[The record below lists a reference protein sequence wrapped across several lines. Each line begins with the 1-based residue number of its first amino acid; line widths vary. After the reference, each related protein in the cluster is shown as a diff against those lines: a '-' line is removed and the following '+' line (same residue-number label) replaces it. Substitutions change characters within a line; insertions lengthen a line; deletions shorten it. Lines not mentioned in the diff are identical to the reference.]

1 MSSSCN
7 EMENGKSSIFLL
19 VPFTF
24 LKNFCTHLP
33 LLSIFETVASW
44 EQKKCI
50 IKAFHFHCLGVILD
64 RLLPFRAAKVKNQ
77 YYYAKSFLNFHSIQ
91 CKEEASPS
99 DDSKIVTSNGDLAD
113 TQCATNTSN
122 NRSSQETND
131 AEEVTKEAT
140 NPDDHL
146 TIATKPENVQPDPD
160 SDPNPDSKPDNND
173 LKNHNNEQSDH
184 DSDDLDEKMDPY
196 TFSEDEEEEGDT
208 NQMGV
213 GGSASLSR

>member
-1 MSSSCN
+1 MTNYCTY
-7 EMENGKSSIFLL
+7 L
-19 VPFTF
+19 V
-24 LKNFCTHLP
+24 
-33 LLSIFETVASW
+33 
-44 EQKKCI
+44 

-140 NPDDHL
+140 NPDDTS
-146 TIATKPENVQPDPD
+146 TITKKPEPD
-160 SDPNPDSKPDNND
+160 SDTNPDSKPDNND

-208 NQMGV
+208 NQTCV

>member
-1 MSSSCN
+1 MTNCCTY
-7 EMENGKSSIFLL
+7 L
-19 VPFTF
+19 V
-24 LKNFCTHLP
+24 
-33 LLSIFETVASW
+33 
-44 EQKKCI
+44 

-146 TIATKPENVQPDPD
+146 AIATKPENVQPDPD
-160 SDPNPDSKPDNND
+160 SDDPNPDSKPDNND